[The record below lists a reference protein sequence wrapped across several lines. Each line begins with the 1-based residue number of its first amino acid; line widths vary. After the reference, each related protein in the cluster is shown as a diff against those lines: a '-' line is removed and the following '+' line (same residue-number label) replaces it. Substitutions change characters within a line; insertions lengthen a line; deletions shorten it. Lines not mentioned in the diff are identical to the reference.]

1 MVLSNDNVTEG
12 IMSTREEMTIDERF
26 KYLQIQRGRYLAASR
41 RGRGQLLTE
50 MEEVTGLHRK
60 ALIRLMGKPV
70 VRRVRQKQRQRA
82 YSCEVEDALR
92 VIAESLD
99 YPCAERLT
107 PGLPRIARHLAR
119 HSEMRLSPELLE
131 QLERISVSTVRR
143 ILQRIGQDEM
153 RLPRRGPE
161 RANQVVRQVPMR
173 RIGWEEQEPGHFE
186 LDSVHH
192 GGPQPTGEYVHTIQF
207 IDVATGWSERIAVL
221 GRSQLV
227 VADAFTFFLAR
238 VPFPVLEVHSD
249 NGSEFLNGHL
259 LRFWNEKVTGIQLSR
274 SRPYHKNDNRF
285 VEQKNATLVRRYL
298 GDVRLDTVAQTQAL
312 NRLYDEMWLFYN
324 FFQPVMRLAHKEFA
338 PLSDA
343 SGAVA
348 CKRRFDA
355 AKTPFE
361 RLCETSALSDATRHA
376 LTERYAQINPRRLRQ
391 EIYTALDRLLGMPS
405 AQPGVVEDVAFSLLM
420 PTKLA
425 LPA

>member
-1 MVLSNDNVTEG
+1 MPAQ
-12 IMSTREEMTIDERF
+12 EEMTIDERY

-41 RGRGQLLTE
+41 RGRGQLLSE
-50 MEEVTGLHRK
+50 MEGVTGLHRK
-60 ALIRLMGKPV
+60 TLTRLMSKPV
-70 VRRVRQKQRQRA
+70 ARQARQKQRQRA

-107 PGLPRIARHLAR
+107 PGLARMARHG
-119 HSEMRLSPELLE
+119 EMHLTPELLE

-143 ILQRIGQDEM
+143 ILQRIGRDEA

-161 RANQVVRQVPMR
+161 RANQAARQVPMR

-192 GGPQPTGEYVHTIQF
+192 GGSQPTGEYVHTLQF

-259 LRFWNEKVTGIQLSR
+259 LCFWKEKVTGIRLSR

-312 NRLYDEMWLFYN
+312 NRLYDKMWLFYN
-324 FFQPVMRLAHKEFA
+324 FFQPVMRLADKEFA
-338 PLSDA
+338 LLNGQ

-348 CKRRFDA
+348 CKRRFDTP
-355 AKTPFE
+355 KTPFE
-361 RLCETSALSDATRHA
+361 RLCDSSALSATDRHA
-376 LTERYAQINPRRLRQ
+376 LSEMCAQINPRRLRQ
-391 EIYTALDRLLGMPS
+391 EIYTALDQLLGMS
-405 AQPGVVEDVAFSLLM
+405 GAVPGIVEDVSFSLLM
-420 PTKLA
+420 PAKLA
-425 LPA
+425 QPA